1 MDSKNRR
8 KIQTAPNS
16 GFFNDLSAR
25 IKLILRLLADNR
37 INPLLKLLPIASLV
51 YLILP
56 DLAPGP
62 IDDAMVIW
70 LGAYLFVELCPQE
83 IVEEHLRAIH
93 RFING
98 QNQESGTP
106 EIKEEDITDAE
117 FWEEPK

>member
-1 MDSKNRR
+1 MDSKNKR
-8 KIQTAPNS
+8 KILSAPSS
-16 GFFNDLSAR
+16 GFFYDLSAR

-37 INPLLKLLPIASLV
+37 INPLLKLLPIASLI
-51 YLILP
+51 YLIVP

-83 IVEEHLRAIH
+83 IVREHLQGIH
-93 RFING
+93 SSISG
-98 QNQESGTP
+98 QNKDIGVP

>member
-1 MDSKNRR
+1 MDRKNRWE
-8 KIQTAPNS
+8 IQPS
-16 GFFNDLSAR
+16 PGGGFFNDLSAR

-37 INPLLKLLPIASLV
+37 INPLLKILPIASVV
-51 YLILP
+51 YLIVP

-83 IVEEHLRAIH
+83 IVAEHQRAIH
-93 RFING
+93 RSIIG
-98 QNQESGTP
+98 QNKDTP
-106 EIKEEDITDAE
+106 EIKEEDIADAE